1 MLSDIV
7 NRESAIPLDSPDVPT
22 LDQQFHATIAEASDN
37 GVLVCL
43 VAALHQLTEPVH
55 SLGRKTVR
63 QHQCCG
69 PSVRGTLTRRSVPS
83 PRTFY
88 TSASISLTTR
98 AESNRPNGD

>member
-63 QHQCCG
+63 QHKA
-69 PSVRGTLTRRSVPS
+69 VL
-83 PRTFY
+83 
-88 TSASISLTTR
+88 R
-98 AESNRPNGD
+98 AIRARDADEAERAVTAHLLYLSKQFTNHAG